1 MIRVSDLQ
9 IEFGS
14 ASAPVRAVRG
24 VSFEVRPGEIVAL
37 VGESGSGKS
46 ATSAAIAGIL
56 PGSARATGSIS
67 IDDTEMVG
75 LQQRRLPDVRGRRI
89 SMVFQEPISSLNP
102 VNRIG
107 EQVAEALR
115 ELRGL
120 GRSAAAAEAVALLD
134 RVGIRDPEGCARK
147 YPHELSGGMCQRVMI
162 AIAVA
167 GQAPYLIADE
177 PTTALDVTVQARIL
191 DLFRD
196 LVAERELGILLI
208 THDLGVVADIADRVL
223 VMRQGE
229 IVERNDV
236 FSIFSAPEH
245 PYTRQ
250 LLAASMSPL
259 TGRNALPEGL
269 TATEAGA

>member
-75 LQQRRLPDVRGRRI
+75 LPQRRLPDVRGRRI

-236 FSIFSAPEH
+236 FSIFSKPEH